1 MIIAGREV
9 VIKQQ
14 FDEMLDEML
23 AWFISEGHDQFAQK
37 FVRELYETIVDKIAP
52 NPERHTEYP
61 FKKTP
66 TKSYRRYIFRKKYYV
81 IFKVMPQKLEILAI
95 VYSKRDLSKL
105 PIE

>member
-23 AWFISEGHDQFAQK
+23 AWFLSEGHDQFAQK
-37 FVRELYETIVDKIAP
+37 LVRELYNAIVQKIAP

-61 FKKTP
+61 FKKTAD
-66 TKSYRRYIFRKKYYV
+66 KSYRRFIFRKKYYV
-81 IFKVMPQKLEILAI
+81 IFKVTPLKLEILAI